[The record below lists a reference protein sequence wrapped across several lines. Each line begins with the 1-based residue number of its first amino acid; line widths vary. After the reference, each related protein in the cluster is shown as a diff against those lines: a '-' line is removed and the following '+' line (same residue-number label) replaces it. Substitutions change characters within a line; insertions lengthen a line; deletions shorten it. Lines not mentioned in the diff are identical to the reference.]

1 MNDLFFTYKKFKK
14 YSNSLQSSVKK
25 NLEQKIIQFF
35 LTEESYIESQQSL
48 DDFFS
53 ANAHIKKLSYDIII
67 LQKRLENNYYT
78 VSPDSFISKQ
88 FQFLRSQVL
97 QNKNKKLPQRELLKI
112 ERDVAFQ
119 YIQNLLQSIKILKE
133 TEDFAKNYIIP
144 RLK

>member
-1 MNDLFFTYKKFKK
+1 MKRLFLIAMLLSNIFYYGLLGSEQDEVGILELDNQIRNRKKMNDLFFTYKKFKK
-14 YSNSLQSSVKK
+14 YSNNSQSSGKK

-78 VSPDSFISKQ
+78 VSPDSFISK
-88 FQFLRSQVL
+88 
-97 QNKNKKLPQRELLKI
+97 
-112 ERDVAFQ
+112 
-119 YIQNLLQSIKILKE
+119 
-133 TEDFAKNYIIP
+133 
-144 RLK
+144 